1 MVETIASLDKAVL
14 CFQMLAK
21 QLYIYRKELEKNK
34 RPIRIIDDLTKF
46 RRVKKNRSYRCVPVI
61 SNV

>member
-1 MVETIASLDKAVL
+1 MVDTIASLDKGVL

-21 QLYIYRKELEKNK
+21 QLYLYRKELEKNK

-46 RRVKKNRSYRCVPVI
+46 RRVKKNRSYR
-61 SNV
+61 